1 MLVDVGR
8 SSSGRRGSSTGRG
21 SSSSSSSSRRRGNDR
36 SFSGS
41 GGGHHGGRSGDG
53 RRGGHLHGGI
63 ARSGGGD
70 GSGKAGSF
78 NPASVRSPLPDFSQT
93 GLGVLRGESLTT
105 VHVACDIVDGSS
117 VLGVSGELSSSVDGL
132 ARDDRGSQEG
142 EHGQEGRKLH
152 CECGRCV
159 VNERGG

>member
-1 MLVDVGR
+1 MLVNVGR

-21 SSSSSSSSRRRGNDR
+21 RSSRRGGNDR

-41 GGGHHGGRSGDG
+41 RGGNHGGRSGDG
-53 RRGGHLHGGI
+53 RRGSHLHGGI

-78 NPASVRSPLPDFSQT
+78 NPASVRSPLPDFSQA
-93 GLGVLRGESLTT
+93 GLGVLRGESLTA
-105 VHVACDIVDGSS
+105 VHVACDIVDRSS

-152 CECGRCV
+152 CGCGRCV